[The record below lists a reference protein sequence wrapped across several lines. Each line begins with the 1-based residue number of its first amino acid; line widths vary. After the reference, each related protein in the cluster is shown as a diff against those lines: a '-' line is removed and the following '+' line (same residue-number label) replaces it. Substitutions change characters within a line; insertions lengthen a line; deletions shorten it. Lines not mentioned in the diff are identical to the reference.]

1 MAAISSPA
9 GAPPHDP
16 FNKLHSDTG
25 SLLHEAEAKPEFQ
38 NVQEEAK
45 QRRLAQVIG
54 DQMSAPMTVNE
65 IRVHGATNTRTTFLD
80 PIFQPIVA
88 EENNTSSTIGE
99 VIERLRVASGKL
111 DGLQIFKPQPELYLN
126 SAQQTDPSTS
136 PTDVNVDIRVQELSR
151 FKLQT
156 GTDVGNGEGS
166 AYGSL
171 LWRNMFG
178 GAEMLT
184 LNAKAGTRTRSAYS
198 ANLSAPVLSNPDYRI
213 SLEGLASAAE
223 KPWASHEEVLKG
235 GSLRFSWLNSQR
247 DTQSVEYSGI
257 WRQVTGLGEAASA
270 TVRADA
276 GDSIKSAIKHTFYRE
291 RRDNPQL
298 PQSGYMLRSGVEIAG
313 LGPLSGDVAFSKGE
327 FEIGGAIPVS
337 LPGIQD
343 RTGISIGGGLRL
355 GMLCPL
361 PLGYDFGGKIRPSS
375 LNDRFQLGGP
385 TDVRGF
391 KLGGLGPHD
400 GQDSVG
406 GDVFAAGSV
415 NMLLPVPYKGPD
427 SGLRFQVFANGG
439 RLVALKNKSKPKD
452 RTPQGLDGA
461 AVRDG
466 LVGAVGEL
474 FNGAPSMAAGVG
486 LVYAHPVARFE
497 LNFSLP
503 LVLRRGEA
511 ATKGLQVG
519 VGINFINDVNY
530 QDWDHLHILEFR
542 TRSYEDGTDHD
553 AAASFRTEHHI
564 RHGVLESR
572 MVGLARAAMTTFMPA
587 RGNLGPA

>member
-1 MAAISSPA
+1 MAAFSSSTGASSPDA
-9 GAPPHDP
+9 
-16 FNKLHSDTG
+16 FSKLHSDAG
-25 SLLHEAEAKPEFQ
+25 ALLHEAESKPEFQ
-38 NVQEEAK
+38 HEQEEAK
-45 QRRLAQVIG
+45 QRRMANLIG
-54 DQMSAPMTVNE
+54 DQMSAPMTLNE
-65 IRVHGATNTRTTFLD
+65 IRVHGATNTRNDFLE
-80 PIFQPIVA
+80 PIFRPLVGDAQ
-88 EENNTSSTIGE
+88 NSGSTIGD
-99 VIERLRVASGKL
+99 VIAKLRVASAKL
-111 DGLQIFKPQPELYLN
+111 DGLQIFTPQPEVFLT

-136 PTDVNVDIRVQELSR
+136 PNDVNVDIRVRELSR

-171 LWRNMFG
+171 LWRNVFG

-198 ANLSAPVLSNPDYRI
+198 ANLSAPIASNPDLRI

-223 KPWASHEEVLKG
+223 KPWASHEEVVKG
-235 GSLRFSWLNSQR
+235 GTLRFSWLNAKR
-247 DTQSVEYSGI
+247 DNQSVEYSGV
-257 WRQVTGLGEAASA
+257 WRQITGLGATASP

-276 GDSIKSAIKHTFYRE
+276 GDTIKNSVKHTFYRE

-298 PQSGYMLRSGVEIAG
+298 PQSGYMLRSGFELAG
-313 LGPLSGDVAFSKGE
+313 VGPLAGDVAFSKGE
-327 FEIGGAIPVS
+327 FEVAGAVPVPIPGCS
-337 LPGIQD
+337 H
-343 RTGISIGGGLRL
+343 RTGISVGAGLRL

-361 PLGYDFGGKIRPSS
+361 PLGYDFGDKIGPSR

-427 SGLRFQVFANGG
+427 SGLRFQLFANGG
-439 RLVALKNKSKPKD
+439 RLVALKNKGKA
-452 RTPQGLDGA
+452 TPEGGAQGLDA
-461 AVRDG
+461 SAVRNG
-466 LVGAVGEL
+466 MVNAVGEL
-474 FNGAPSMAAGVG
+474 LNGVPSLAAGVG

-503 LVLRRGEA
+503 LALRRGEMS
-511 ATKGLQVG
+511 TKGLQVG
-519 VGINFINDVNY
+519 VGINF
-530 QDWDHLHILEFR
+530 L
-542 TRSYEDGTDHD
+542 
-553 AAASFRTEHHI
+553 
-564 RHGVLESR
+564 
-572 MVGLARAAMTTFMPA
+572 
-587 RGNLGPA
+587 

>member
-1 MAAISSPA
+1 MW
-9 GAPPHDP
+9 
-16 FNKLHSDTG
+16 
-25 SLLHEAEAKPEFQ
+25 AKADRG
-38 NVQEEAK
+38 QE
-45 QRRLAQVIG
+45 IY
-54 DQMSAPMTVNE
+54 N
-65 IRVHGATNTRTTFLD
+65 
-80 PIFQPIVA
+80 
-88 EENNTSSTIGE
+88 
-99 VIERLRVASGKL
+99 
-111 DGLQIFKPQPELYLN
+111 PQPEVFLT

-136 PTDVNVDIRVQELSR
+136 PTDVNVDIRVRELSR

-184 LNAKAGTRTRSAYS
+184 LNAKAGTRTRAAYS
-198 ANLSAPVLSNPDYRI
+198 ANLSAPVLANPDYRI

-235 GSLRFSWLNSQR
+235 GSVRFSWFNQQR

-257 WRQVTGLGEAASA
+257 WRQITGLGETASP

-276 GDSIKSAIKHTFYRE
+276 GDTLKSTIKHTFYRE

-298 PQSGYMLRSGVEIAG
+298 PQSGYVLRSGLEIAG
-313 LGPLSGDVAFSKGE
+313 VGPLGGDVAFSKGE
-327 FEIGGAIPVS
+327 FEVGGAVPVYF
-337 LPGIQD
+337 PGIPQ

-361 PLGYDFGGKIRPSS
+361 PLGYDFGGQIRPSR

-415 NMLLPVPYKGPD
+415 NMLLPFPYKGPD

-439 RLVALKNKSKPKD
+439 RLVVLKNKNKLKD
-452 RTPQGLDGA
+452 GSPQGLDAA
-461 AVRDG
+461 AVRTG
-466 LVGAVGEL
+466 MVGAVGEL
-474 FNGAPSMAAGVG
+474 FNGVPSLAAGVG

-503 LVLRRGEA
+503 LALRKGETS
-511 ATKGLQVG
+511 TKGLQVG
-519 VGINFINDVNY
+519 VGINF
-530 QDWDHLHILEFR
+530 L
-542 TRSYEDGTDHD
+542 
-553 AAASFRTEHHI
+553 
-564 RHGVLESR
+564 
-572 MVGLARAAMTTFMPA
+572 
-587 RGNLGPA
+587 

>member
-1 MAAISSPA
+1 MAAMPSSA
-9 GAPPHDP
+9 GGPSMDP
-16 FNKLHSDTG
+16 FKKLHSDTS
-25 SLLHEAEAKPEFQ
+25 SLLQEAESKPEFQ
-38 NVQEEAK
+38 HEQEEAK
-45 QRRLAQVIG
+45 QRRMAQLIG
-54 DQMSAPMTVNE
+54 DQQLAPMTVNE
-65 IRVHGATNTRTTFLD
+65 IRVHGAINTRTDFLN
-80 PIFQPIVA
+80 PLFQPLVSD
-88 EENNTSSTIGE
+88 EHNSSSTVGE
-99 VIERLRVASGKL
+99 VIDKLRIASNKL
-111 DGLQIFKPQPELYLN
+111 DGLQIFQPLPELFLT

-136 PTDVNVDIRVQELSR
+136 PTDVNVDIRVKELSR

-198 ANLSAPVLSNPDYRI
+198 ANLSTPVSSNPDLRL
-213 SLEGLASAAE
+213 SLEGVASAAE

-235 GSLRFSWLNSQR
+235 GTLSFSWLNTER
-247 DTQSVEYSGI
+247 DTQSVEYSGV
-257 WRQVTGLGEAASA
+257 WRQITGLGGGASP
-270 TVRADA
+270 TVRADT
-276 GDSIKSAIKHTFYRE
+276 GDTLKSAIKHTFYRE

-298 PQSGYMLRSGVEIAG
+298 PQTGYMLRSGLEIAG
-313 LGPLSGDVAFSKGE
+313 FGPLAGDVAFSKGE
-327 FEIGGAIPVS
+327 LEVGGAVPVP
-337 LPGIQD
+337 LPGIREQ
-343 RTGISIGGGLRL
+343 TGISIGGGLRL

-361 PLGYDFGGKIRPSS
+361 PLGYDFGGKMRPSR

-427 SGLRFQVFANGG
+427 SGLRFQLFANGG
-439 RLVALKNKSKPKD
+439 RLVALKNNDSKSASGAA
-452 RTPQGLDGA
+452 TQGLDGS
-461 AVRDG
+461 AVGRG
-466 LVGAVGEL
+466 MTNAVGEL
-474 FNGAPSMAAGVG
+474 FNGIPSLAAGVG

-503 LVLRRGEA
+503 LALRKGET

-519 VGINFINDVNY
+519 VGINF
-530 QDWDHLHILEFR
+530 L
-542 TRSYEDGTDHD
+542 
-553 AAASFRTEHHI
+553 
-564 RHGVLESR
+564 
-572 MVGLARAAMTTFMPA
+572 
-587 RGNLGPA
+587 